1 MATKKK
7 VSEEVKDTA
16 KKVADK
22 VTATEIEAKK
32 TVRSAAKQTKAKV
45 TETKAKVEKK
55 IADKKA
61 DAKEV
66 KAAVA
71 ATKADKK
78 ATAKKPA
85 AKKAPAAKKP
95 LNVVIQS
102 KMGGSITPAEVAAK
116 VPKDAV
122 NAYVKV
128 EENKIYWTSDND
140 AGSVDIW

>member
-7 VSEEVKDTA
+7 VTEEIKAEVKA
-16 KKVADK
+16 V
-22 VTATEIEAKK
+22 E
-32 TVRSAAKQTKAKV
+32 TKAKKAATAV
-45 TETKAKVEKK
+45 KKAPAKAKTAAKATTKKVETAVKAEAAKVEKK
-55 IADKKA
+55 
-61 DAKEV
+61 
-66 KAAVA
+66 VA
-71 ATKADKK
+71 E
-78 ATAKKPA
+78 KKPA
-85 AKKAPAAKKP
+85 AKKVPAAKKA

-128 EENKIYWTSDND
+128 EENKIYWTSDKD

>member
-7 VSEEVKDTA
+7 VSEEVKATA

-22 VTATEIEAKK
+22 ATATEIEAKK
-32 TVRSAAKQTKAKV
+32 TIRSAAKQTKAKV
-45 TETKAKVEKK
+45 TETKAKAEKK
-55 IADKKA
+55 VAGKKA

-66 KAAVA
+66 KVAVS
-71 ATKADKK
+71 ATKA
-78 ATAKKPA
+78 TKKPA
-85 AKKAPAAKKP
+85 AKKPAVKKP

-102 KMGGSITPAEVAAK
+102 KMGGSITPAEVAK
-116 VPKDAV
+116 KIPKDAV

-128 EENKIYWTSDND
+128 EENKIYWTSDKD

>member
-7 VSEEVKDTA
+7 VAEEIKEEVK
-16 KKVADK
+16 V
-22 VTATEIEAKK
+22 VE
-32 TVRSAAKQTKAKV
+32 TKAKKAATAV
-45 TETKAKVEKK
+45 KKAPAKAKTAAKATTKKVETAAKAEAAKVEKK
-55 IADKKA
+55 
-61 DAKEV
+61 
-66 KAAVA
+66 VA
-71 ATKADKK
+71 E
-78 ATAKKPA
+78 KKPA
-85 AKKAPAAKKP
+85 AKKA

-128 EENKIYWTSDND
+128 EENKIYWTSDKD

>member
-7 VSEEVKDTA
+7 VAEEIKEEVKA
-16 KKVADK
+16 V
-22 VTATEIEAKK
+22 E
-32 TVRSAAKQTKAKV
+32 TKAKKAATAV
-45 TETKAKVEKK
+45 KKAPAKAKTAAKATTKKVETAVKAEAAKVEKK
-55 IADKKA
+55 
-61 DAKEV
+61 
-66 KAAVA
+66 VA
-71 ATKADKK
+71 E
-78 ATAKKPA
+78 KKPA
-85 AKKAPAAKKP
+85 AKKA

-128 EENKIYWTSDND
+128 EENKIYWTSDKD

>member
-7 VSEEVKDTA
+7 VAEEIKEEVKA
-16 KKVADK
+16 V
-22 VTATEIEAKK
+22 E
-32 TVRSAAKQTKAKV
+32 TKAKKAATAV
-45 TETKAKVEKK
+45 KKAPAKAKTAAKATTKKVEAAVKSEAAKVEKK
-55 IADKKA
+55 VT
-61 DAKEV
+61 E
-66 KAAVA
+66 
-71 ATKADKK
+71 
-78 ATAKKPA
+78 KKPA
-85 AKKAPAAKKP
+85 AKKAPVAKKA

>member
-7 VSEEVKDTA
+7 VAEEIKEEVKA
-16 KKVADK
+16 V
-22 VTATEIEAKK
+22 E
-32 TVRSAAKQTKAKV
+32 TKAKKAATAV
-45 TETKAKVEKK
+45 KKTPAKAKTAVKAEVAKVEKK
-55 IADKKA
+55 
-61 DAKEV
+61 
-66 KAAVA
+66 VA
-71 ATKADKK
+71 EKN
-78 ATAKKPA
+78 PA
-85 AKKAPAAKKP
+85 AKKA

-128 EENKIYWTSDND
+128 EENKIYWTSDKD

>member
-1 MATKKK
+1 M
-7 VSEEVKDTA
+7 S
-16 KKVADK
+16 
-22 VTATEIEAKK
+22 
-32 TVRSAAKQTKAKV
+32 
-45 TETKAKVEKK
+45 
-55 IADKKA
+55 
-61 DAKEV
+61 
-66 KAAVA
+66 
-71 ATKADKK
+71 
-78 ATAKKPA
+78 A
-85 AKKAPAAKKP
+85 AKKA

>member
-7 VSEEVKDTA
+7 VTEEIKEEVKA
-16 KKVADK
+16 V
-22 VTATEIEAKK
+22 E
-32 TVRSAAKQTKAKV
+32 TKAKKAATAV
-45 TETKAKVEKK
+45 KKAPAKAKTAAKATTKKVETAVKAEAAKVEKK
-55 IADKKA
+55 
-61 DAKEV
+61 
-66 KAAVA
+66 VA
-71 ATKADKK
+71 EQKPV
-78 ATAKKPA
+78 AKKVPA
-85 AKKAPAAKKP
+85 AKKA

-128 EENKIYWTSDND
+128 EENKIYWTSDKD

>member
-7 VSEEVKDTA
+7 VAEEIKEEVKA
-16 KKVADK
+16 V
-22 VTATEIEAKK
+22 E
-32 TVRSAAKQTKAKV
+32 TKAKKAATAV
-45 TETKAKVEKK
+45 KKAPAKAKTAVKAEAAKVEKK
-55 IADKKA
+55 VAEKKP
-61 DAKEV
+61 
-66 KAAVA
+66 
-71 ATKADKK
+71 ATKKVS
-78 ATAKKPA
+78 A
-85 AKKAPAAKKP
+85 AKKAPAAKKA

>member
-1 MATKKK
+1 M
-7 VSEEVKDTA
+7 
-16 KKVADK
+16 
-22 VTATEIEAKK
+22 
-32 TVRSAAKQTKAKV
+32 

-55 IADKKA
+55 VAAKKA

-78 ATAKKPA
+78 AAAKQPA
-85 AKKAPAAKKP
+85 AKKAPAAQKP

-128 EENKIYWTSDND
+128 EENKIYWTSEND

>member
-7 VSEEVKDTA
+7 VAEEIKEEVKA
-16 KKVADK
+16 V
-22 VTATEIEAKK
+22 E
-32 TVRSAAKQTKAKV
+32 TKAKKAATAV
-45 TETKAKVEKK
+45 KKAPAKAKTAVKAEAAKVEKK
-55 IADKKA
+55 VAEKKP
-61 DAKEV
+61 
-66 KAAVA
+66 
-71 ATKADKK
+71 ATKKVS
-78 ATAKKPA
+78 A
-85 AKKAPAAKKP
+85 AKKAPAAKKA

-128 EENKIYWTSDND
+128 EENKIYWTSDKD

>member
-7 VSEEVKDTA
+7 VAEEIKEEVKA
-16 KKVADK
+16 V
-22 VTATEIEAKK
+22 E
-32 TVRSAAKQTKAKV
+32 TKAKKAATAV
-45 TETKAKVEKK
+45 KKTPAKAKTAVKAEAAKVEKK
-55 IADKKA
+55 VAEKK
-61 DAKEV
+61 
-66 KAAVA
+66 
-71 ATKADKK
+71 T
-78 ATAKKPA
+78 A
-85 AKKAPAAKKP
+85 AKKAPAAKKA

-128 EENKIYWTSDND
+128 EENKIYWTSDKD

>member
-1 MATKKK
+1 MT
-7 VSEEVKDTA
+7 DA
-16 KKVADK
+16 K
-22 VTATEIEAKK
+22 
-32 TVRSAAKQTKAKV
+32 S
-45 TETKAKVEKK
+45 KVEKK
-55 IADKKA
+55 VATKKA
-61 DAKEV
+61 DVKEV

-78 ATAKKPA
+78 TAAKKPA
-85 AKKAPAAKKP
+85 AKKAPVAKKP

-102 KMGGSITPAEVAAK
+102 KMGGSITPDEIATK

>member
-7 VSEEVKDTA
+7 VAEEIKEEVK
-16 KKVADK
+16 V
-22 VTATEIEAKK
+22 VE
-32 TVRSAAKQTKAKV
+32 TKAKKAATAV
-45 TETKAKVEKK
+45 KKAPAKAKTAAKATTKKVETAVKAEAAKVEKK
-55 IADKKA
+55 
-61 DAKEV
+61 
-66 KAAVA
+66 VA
-71 ATKADKK
+71 E
-78 ATAKKPA
+78 KKPA
-85 AKKAPAAKKP
+85 AKKAPAAKNA

-128 EENKIYWTSDND
+128 EENKIYWTSDKD

>member
-7 VSEEVKDTA
+7 VAEEIKEEVKAVEAKA
-16 KKVADK
+16 KKAATAVKK
-22 VTATEIEAKK
+22 VPA
-32 TVRSAAKQTKAKV
+32 KAKTAV
-45 TETKAKVEKK
+45 KAEAAKVEKK
-55 IADKKA
+55 VAEKKP
-61 DAKEV
+61 
-66 KAAVA
+66 
-71 ATKADKK
+71 ATKKVS
-78 ATAKKPA
+78 A
-85 AKKAPAAKKP
+85 AKKAPAAKKA

-128 EENKIYWTSDND
+128 EENKIYWTSDKD